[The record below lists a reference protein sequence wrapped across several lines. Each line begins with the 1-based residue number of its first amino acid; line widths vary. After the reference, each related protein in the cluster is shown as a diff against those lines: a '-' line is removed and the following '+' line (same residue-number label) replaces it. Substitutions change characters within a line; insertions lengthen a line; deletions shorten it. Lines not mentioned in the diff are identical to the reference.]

1 MERHDDSLEQTLENW
16 RQGRASLDQI
26 RKLAGE
32 LGDRPIAA
40 GIPVLVQL
48 LDHEDAIVRYHAVM
62 SLGFDLKHKPATNRL
77 LTMLAD
83 DPDAD
88 VRDVAAGALK
98 ILWQNTK
105 DRRVLSALAEAALN
119 DPDEDVRSSA
129 FEALIIVNGVSKEE
143 HLRMLTGGKLPV
155 DPVRVKAILTQTSP

>member
-1 MERHDDSLEQTLENW
+1 MEQRDDSLEQTLENW
-16 RQGRASLDQI
+16 RHGRASLDQI

-40 GIPVLVQL
+40 GIPVLVKL
-48 LDHEDAIVRYHAVM
+48 LDHEDTIVRYHAAM
-62 SLGFDLKHKPATNRL
+62 SLGFDLKHKPATDRL

-129 FEALIIVNGVSKEE
+129 FEALIIVHGVSKEE
-143 HLRMLTGGKLPV
+143 HLRMLTGGKLTV
-155 DPVRVKAILTQTSP
+155 DPVRVKAILTQTSA